1 MKNDN
6 YLDVMRK
13 IRKENL
19 DKAEK
24 YFDKYLNS
32 DDEMERQ
39 RYNDLSMMCI
49 GIAQGISNA
58 ISLFKIM

>member
-1 MKNDN
+1 MKNEI
-6 YLDVMRK
+6 YLDTLRK
-13 IRKENL
+13 IRRDNL
-19 DKAEK
+19 DQVDE

-39 RYNDLSMMCI
+39 RYNDLCMMCI
-49 GIAQGISNA
+49 GIAQGMSKA

>member
-1 MKNDN
+1 MKNEN
-6 YLDVMRK
+6 YLDTLRK
-13 IRKENL
+13 IRRDNL
-19 DKAEK
+19 DKADE

-49 GIAQGISNA
+49 GIAQGMSKA